1 MLPALIGLS
10 WFCHA
15 PEVTA
20 AEEPILSKLQ
30 VFVAEPFEQPLGY
43 SYVSGKALERIVGR
57 FGKPDRHT
65 KSQGQDRTS
74 ERISVGHALHYDGID
89 VFVVEDPAEPWSWI
103 ETIAITGDKHPLK
116 FGLKI
121 GGTRDDVVAVF
132 SGDGFSDSGKS
143 LRFSASVQQGGH
155 DFELDLSVE
164 YNDQGK
170 VTKFVIENYED

>member
-1 MLPALIGLS
+1 MYFRAQNRLGLMLPALIGLS

-121 GGTRDDVVAVF
+121 GGGSVSQLYRL
-132 SGDGFSDSGKS
+132 SSDTLAINPG
-143 LRFSASVQQGGH
+143 RR
-155 DFELDLSVE
+155 
-164 YNDQGK
+164 
-170 VTKFVIENYED
+170 